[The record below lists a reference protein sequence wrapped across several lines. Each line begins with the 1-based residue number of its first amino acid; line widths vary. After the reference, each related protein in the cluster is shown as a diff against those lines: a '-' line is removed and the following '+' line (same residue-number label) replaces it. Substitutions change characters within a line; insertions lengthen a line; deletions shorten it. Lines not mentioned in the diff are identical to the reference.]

1 MIVKLLALLLI
12 GIAVSIAV
20 MMSPVTAQLVPQ
32 ARAVATAQT
41 LQTASPI
48 VAASSAR
55 NPAGIVL
62 VSDSEVDAK
71 RLGITAS
78 AMLPDE
84 ERSLLL
90 AFEALASSRLDA
102 AEHHL
107 RPLLAKFPEFH
118 LARLTLAD
126 VLMARSGRL
135 VDFASGAAGKRVE
148 TLRQEAL
155 VRLANARNANLR
167 VRQPDVLLQMS
178 ESQSRAVVV
187 DLSASRMYLYH
198 NVDGALRLER
208 SFYVSIGK
216 NGAAKRIEGD
226 QRTPVGVYFVTGRI
240 DGAALPDFFGPGALA
255 VNYPNEWDL
264 RARRTGYGIWIH
276 GVPSDTFARA
286 PRASDGCIALSN
298 EHISLLLNLPQGKDT
313 PVIIADGLNWLEASE
328 LKKRRGDFNAVLERW
343 IRDWESA
350 DLGRYGAHYS
360 RDFHSEDRERATWLN
375 HKRRVN
381 AAKQFIKVSLS
392 DVSVFAYPG
401 ERDMVVVTFEQDYQ
415 SSNFSN
421 RSRKRQYWRKEAGGV
436 WRIVFEG
443 PVKLRSEQLRGM
455 PYSARARASL
465 R

>member
-1 MIVKLLALLLI
+1 
-12 GIAVSIAV
+12 
-20 MMSPVTAQLVPQ
+20 
-32 ARAVATAQT
+32 
-41 LQTASPI
+41 
-48 VAASSAR
+48 
-55 NPAGIVL
+55 
-62 VSDSEVDAK
+62 
-71 RLGITAS
+71 
-78 AMLPDE
+78 
-84 ERSLLL
+84 
-90 AFEALASSRLDA
+90 
-102 AEHHL
+102 
-107 RPLLAKFPEFH
+107 
-118 LARLTLAD
+118 
-126 VLMARSGRL
+126 MARSGRF

-155 VRLANARNANLR
+155 ARLANARNANLR

-178 ESQSRAVVV
+178 KSQSRAVVV
-187 DLSASRMYLYH
+187 DLNASRMYLYH

-216 NGAAKRIEGD
+216 NGAAKRIEDD
-226 QRTPVGVYFVTGRI
+226 QRTPVGVYFVTDRI

-298 EHISLLLNLPQGKDT
+298 EHISLLLNLPQGTDT
-313 PVIIADGLNWLEASE
+313 PVIIADGLNWREASE

-343 IRDWESA
+343 TRDWESA

-360 RDFHSEDRERATWLN
+360 RDFHSEDRDRATWLN

-401 ERDMVVVTFEQDYQ
+401 ERDMVVVTFEQNYQ

-443 PVKLRSEQLRGM
+443 PVRLRSEQLRGM
-455 PYSARARASL
+455 PYSARVRVSL